1 MKNETKLDEKE
12 SRNLEKWLILFAVIL
27 VSVIGTFM
35 LMAEHAEISNVS
47 EGNIRAATL
56 SGVEYPVSAEVTDE
70 IENVEQPDEENKINI
85 NTATKSELMFLDGIG
100 EKKAESIIAYREK
113 TPFSKIED
121 IMNVKGIGQKTYEKN
136 KDFICVE

>member
-70 IENVEQPDEENKINI
+70 TENTEQPDEENKINL